1 MMLLELV
8 LGVMVALTPSQ
19 WRPQEGS
26 ERSQTYRWIAQDI
39 VMAVENPLG
48 DLPFDGPAAKEASAV
63 LLAAIARNESG
74 YDPRVRNCT
83 RRGDHGR
90 SISVFQ
96 LIQGPSRGGYSELEI
111 CTNPQL
117 AAKLA
122 LEVLGWYK
130 HLGSSLLMLQGY
142 AAGDPS
148 AVSDAATRTYDFFV
162 SQRTANQIKIQS
174 QKGSS
179 LLRAEFVNQEKE
191 MELSAAP

>member
-1 MMLLELV
+1 MTMMELV
-8 LGVMVALTPSQ
+8 LGAMMALTPSQ

-26 ERSQTYRWIAQDI
+26 ERSQTYREIAQDI

-48 DLPFDGPAAKEASAV
+48 ELPFDGPAAKEASAV
-63 LLAAIARNESG
+63 LLAAIARSESG
-74 YDPRVRNCT
+74 FDPRVRNCT

-96 LIQGPSRGGYSELEI
+96 LMDGPSRGGYSEREI

-130 HLGSSLLMLQGY
+130 DLGSSLLMLQGY
-142 AAGDPS
+142 AAGGPFT
-148 AVSDAATRTYDFFV
+148 VSDAATQTYGFFV
-162 SQRTANQIKIQS
+162 SQRSANEIKVKS
-174 QKGSS
+174 QQGSS
-179 LLRAEFVNQEKE
+179 RLRAEFANAEKE
-191 MELSAAP
+191 MELSAAQ